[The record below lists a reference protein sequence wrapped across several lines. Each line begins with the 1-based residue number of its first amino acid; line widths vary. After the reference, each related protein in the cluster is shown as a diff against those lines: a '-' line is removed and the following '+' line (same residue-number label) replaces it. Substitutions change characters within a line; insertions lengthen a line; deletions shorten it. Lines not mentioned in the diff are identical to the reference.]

1 MRIRISA
8 KCRQK
13 KLRKIE
19 RTYHSN
25 SSTPDMAAILSVTLF
40 ALDKDLIDL
49 IFIAL
54 ALMLVR
60 IRARSRRRELQRRV
74 VKRFLYVRGARKQR
88 PYRPLVRYKK
98 DV

>member
-1 MRIRISA
+1 MSA
-8 KCRQK
+8 K

-25 SSTPDMAAILSVTLF
+25 SSTPDMAVILFVTLS
-40 ALDKDLIDL
+40 ALDNDLIDL
-49 IFIAL
+49 ILVAL

-74 VKRFLYVRGARKQR
+74 VKRFLYIRGARK
-88 PYRPLVRYKK
+88 
-98 DV
+98 

>member
-1 MRIRISA
+1 MSA
-8 KCRQK
+8 K

-25 SSTPDMAAILSVTLF
+25 SSTPDMAATLSATPS
-40 ALDKDLIDL
+40 ALDNDLIDL
-49 IFIAL
+49 ILVAL

-60 IRARSRRRELQRRV
+60 IRARSRRRELKRRV

-88 PYRPLVRYKK
+88 PYRPPVRYKK
-98 DV
+98 DVWS